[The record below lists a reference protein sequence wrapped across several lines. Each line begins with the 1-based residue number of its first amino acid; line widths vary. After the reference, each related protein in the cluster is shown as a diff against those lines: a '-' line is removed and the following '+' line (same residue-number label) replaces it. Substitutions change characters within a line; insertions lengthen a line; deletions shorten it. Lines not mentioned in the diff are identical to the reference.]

1 MRRISIRTAQ
11 NVSIDFQVAGLA
23 PRILAYTIDVV
34 IMGTIMM
41 ILAFI
46 LLWINE
52 ILIYGVLSVFLFYTL
67 VSELAMHGQ
76 TFGKKAMRI
85 RVVSVNGSEPAP
97 LDYVI
102 RWAFRMVDI
111 YFSIGSLAVIFIST
125 SARAQRLGGILS
137 NSMVVSLQ
145 SEIDL
150 NLSDILR
157 IDDRSSY
164 VPVYTN
170 AYRFSEEEMLTV
182 KNLLERYEKY
192 QNQAHRQLIDMAT
205 RKCADVLG
213 LATTP
218 ADKRNFLKTVIRDY
232 IVITRS

>member
-1 MRRISIRTAQ
+1 MRKISIRTAQ

-23 PRILAYTIDVV
+23 QRILAYVIDLT

-41 ILAFI
+41 ILAFFI
-46 LLWINE
+46 LWINQ
-52 ILIYGVLSVFLFYTL
+52 ILIYGVFGVFLFYTL
-67 VSELAMHGQ
+67 ISELVMHGQ
-76 TFGKKAMRI
+76 TIGKKAMRI
-85 RVVSVNGSEPAP
+85 RVVSVNGGEPIP

-111 YFSIGSLAVIFIST
+111 YFSLGSLAVIFIST
-125 SARAQRLGGILS
+125 SARAQRLGDILS

-150 NLSDILR
+150 NLNDILR
-157 IDDRSSY
+157 IDDRDSY
-164 VPVYTN
+164 VPTYIN

-182 KNLLERYEKY
+182 KNLLERQEKY
-192 QNQAHRQLIDMAT
+192 QNQAHRQLIEIAT
-205 RKCADVLG
+205 RKCVEVLG
-213 LATTP
+213 LNNAP
-218 ADKRNFLKTVIRDY
+218 ADKRTFLKTVIRDY